1 MKRFIITLAA
11 VAMTCGAMF
20 AQNRGDI
27 HVGPCVIKTDVPIER
42 LP

>member
-20 AQNRGDI
+20 AQNRGDMY
-27 HVGPCVIKTDVPIER
+27 VAEF
-42 LP
+42 